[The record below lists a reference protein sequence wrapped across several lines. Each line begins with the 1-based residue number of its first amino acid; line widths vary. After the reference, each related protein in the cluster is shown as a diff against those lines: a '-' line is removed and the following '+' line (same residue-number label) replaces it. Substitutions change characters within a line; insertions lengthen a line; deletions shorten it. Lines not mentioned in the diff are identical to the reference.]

1 VPRFLPRA
9 SAFIRE
15 VLVQI
20 AIGLGMMEGMLRFV
34 PVEELFKG
42 RHFDQEIVV
51 LNVRWYVT
59 YKLSYRDLVAMMA
72 ERGVDLAHTTILR
85 WVQHYI
91 PPDLCT

>member
-1 VPRFLPRA
+1 VLDETTSPLTILGR
-9 SAFIRE
+9 

-20 AIGLGMMEGMLRFV
+20 PIRLGMMEGIQRFV

-59 YKLSYRDLVAMMA
+59 YKLS
-72 ERGVDLAHTTILR
+72 
-85 WVQHYI
+85 
-91 PPDLCT
+91 